1 MLGGEAGPQLLSA
14 EELDAMVRAR
24 DEERAQGFVPKEAAP
39 SNEAVPDA
47 PHSDA
52 RDELGVVTPVEN
64 NEQSTHYGE

>member
-39 SNEAVPDA
+39 SIEAVPDA
-47 PHSDA
+47 PHGDAGDHLGSIVLRDSDTQHESH
-52 RDELGVVTPVEN
+52 DE
-64 NEQSTHYGE
+64 